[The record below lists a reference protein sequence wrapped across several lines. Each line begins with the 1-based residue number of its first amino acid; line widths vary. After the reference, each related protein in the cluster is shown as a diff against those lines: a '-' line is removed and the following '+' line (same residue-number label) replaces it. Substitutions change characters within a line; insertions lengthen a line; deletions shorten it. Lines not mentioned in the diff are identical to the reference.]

1 MDSYSNPF
9 TKALLKN
16 DEIKRDVIRKQ
27 VHLDCLE
34 ANLITQMDINTNSEQ
49 QIWVDDIIDDHLVCS
64 SLLKQLKRNDSEP
77 NKKCEL
83 FESIVHDIVENL
95 MSHRKTFPRRKLLK
109 K

>member
-34 ANLITQMDINTNSEQ
+34 AKLITQMDIKIDSEQ
-49 QIWVDDIIDDHLVCS
+49 QIWVDEIIDDHLVCS
-64 SLLKQLKRNDSEP
+64 SLLTQLKRKHSET

-83 FESIVHDIVENL
+83 LESIVHDIVESL
-95 MSHRKTFPRRKLLK
+95 MSHRRPFPRRKLLK